1 MKMDEQASLFEAAMS
16 SSIKDSVYK
25 KPIMKLLLDHGADV
39 NHKSLNGN
47 VSLFCGEIG
56 RRGSGGISN

>member
-39 NHKSLNGN
+39 NHKSLNGKR
-47 VSLFCGEIG
+47 VSFL
-56 RRGSGGISN
+56 RRDRTTRIWWNI